1 MDVRD
6 IKVLPQRKRKGCQPT
21 LEFEAGT
28 GSICTDFSALQPHL
42 PPHAALH
49 ADASATAT
57 ADSDPLENDSAAV
70 KGLSLDSLG
79 IYACDTKR
87 RQFEFLDHT
96 ADVQIHSWGESFA
109 QVHEAILARF
119 RLYPCACTQTP
130 NPLTN
135 IAGCG
140 TSGGR
145 DVQLH
150 LRHKHSE
157 GRHMLESY
165 RVRNRPRSAFPP
177 LQLHERLAVR
187 VLRQRVPALDRQ
199 DNSLRFGQL

>member
-1 MDVRD
+1 M
-6 IKVLPQRKRKGCQPT
+6 
-21 LEFEAGT
+21 
-28 GSICTDFSALQPHL
+28 CTDFSALQPHI
-42 PPHAALH
+42 PVHAALH
-49 ADASATAT
+49 ADASATA
-57 ADSDPLENDSAAV
+57 DFDPLENESAAV

-109 QVHEAILARF
+109 QVLESIITPFH
-119 RLYPCACTQTP
+119 LYPCACTQTP

-157 GRHMLESY
+157 RRHMLESS
-165 RVRNRPRSAFPP
+165 RVRNWPRPAFPP
-177 LQLHERLAVR
+177 LQLHERLV
-187 VLRQRVPALDRQ
+187 V
-199 DNSLRFGQL
+199 